1 MFQEAIT
8 FIMDNSV
15 LIAIVSAASA
25 IGGAAIT
32 GTLNYFAKTK
42 RSTRIVEQLPC
53 EHKDLSIEHKELSN
67 GHKELSGEHKALS
80 GEHRALSDEHA
91 RIRENV
97 LQIIATQE
105 KQEAVRQESLRIKN
119 QMPIESDVIN
129 KIQEVYFH
137 NKNLLL
143 QNEILS
149 QQNKELSQQ
158 IEELTKKVEKLSHQ
172 LQTSQNERL
181 PDAYER

>member
-25 IGGAAIT
+25 ISGAAIT
-32 GTLNYFAKTK
+32 GTLNYFTNTK
-42 RSTRIVEQLPC
+42 KSTRIVEQLPC
-53 EHKDLSIEHKELSN
+53 EHKELGNEHKELICE
-67 GHKELSGEHKALS
+67 HKALSSEHKALS

-91 RIRENV
+91 RIRENA

-105 KQEAVRQESLRIKN
+105 KQEAVRQETLRIKG
-119 QMPIESDVIN
+119 QMPMEADVIN

-143 QNEILS
+143 QNKNLS

-158 IEELTKKVEKLSHQ
+158 IEELTKKVDKLSKQ
-172 LQTSQNERL
+172 LQASLHKKQR
-181 PDAYER
+181 DGYER